1 MSDTT
6 ANDKLIQFLRS
17 LANSI
22 ESHEIKSVQLS
33 RIGEFFMSYQFQE
46 QALVDNQNDDENELT
61 YSREDLIKFLS
72 MGWYIYQI
80 IQKDKIIPN
89 PSEE

>member
-6 ANDKLIQFLRS
+6 SNDKLIQFLRT

-22 ESHEIKSVQLS
+22 ESQEIKSVQLS

-46 QALVDNQNDDENELT
+46 QALLDNQSDDENEMT

-72 MGWYIYQI
+72 MGWYIYQL
-80 IQKDKIIPN
+80 IQEGRVIPN
-89 PSEE
+89 PNEE